1 MTSHVDAS
9 YVQGNILIARDG
21 EACLGDFGIASAF
34 RDLTYHDYKLE
45 TIRYMAPE
53 RLSEAPMIDGPSKV
67 SDVYSLAMTSF
78 KVRSSV
84 WTIPLFDTIALSNQV
99 LTGILPYG
107 DSNIAGLIDDIRSG
121 QRPLRPTNPSR
132 NQWLQDPVWDAIVT
146 CWKNEPALRY
156 ELSVVHDV
164 FSNAKLD
171 KQEQRGKLIPR
182 IASLFQFLRL
192 SEPEIER
199 LVDQMDKVGS
209 STFLLSSRPMA
220 NARCSASRIT
230 LSRIGNG

>member
-1 MTSHVDAS
+1 MKKRVISHVDAS

-53 RLSEAPMIDGPSKV
+53 RLPEAPMIDGPSKV

-84 WTIPLFDTIALSNQV
+84 WTILLFYTIALSNQV
-99 LTGILPYG
+99 LAGILPYG
-107 DSNIAGLIDDIRSG
+107 DSNIASLIDDIRSG

-132 NQWLQDPVWDAIVT
+132 NQWLQSDPVWDAITT
-146 CWKNEPALRY
+146 CWSENQKPANSDYVPLSTPSPVY
-156 ELSVVHDV
+156 EDPVI
-164 FSNAKLD
+164 FQNAKL
-171 KQEQRGKLIPR
+171 
-182 IASLFQFLRL
+182 
-192 SEPEIER
+192 
-199 LVDQMDKVGS
+199 
-209 STFLLSSRPMA
+209 
-220 NARCSASRIT
+220 
-230 LSRIGNG
+230 